1 MAIWV
6 AVTAALGAS
15 TCGATASAL
24 QHRTAAHISG
34 DGGPVATTR
43 ATVAQLPW
51 LAALAVQGM
60 GFLLHALA
68 LRSAQLTVV
77 QPLLVC
83 AVLFALPLNRLFR
96 QERITSREISWA
108 LVLVVGLAG
117 FLVIGTPS
125 TPSPAQPVDIGPAIG
140 FGVTGVAAVVVCTV
154 ISRRTDTERSLG
166 AAILGIAAGILY
178 AGQAALLKAS
188 VTIAS
193 HGIDALL
200 TAWQPY
206 ALIVAG
212 LTAILFTQMAFR
224 RGPLSASLPL
234 VATINPVLGIVIGS
248 AVYDENIRDS
258 ASALAAEVV
267 FLVLLTAATLMLTR
281 SEYSAGRSP
290 ARGPSGEH
298 GRSHHPAT

>member
-24 QHRTAAHISG
+24 QHRTAAHVTG
-34 DGGPVATTR
+34 EGGPLATTR
-43 ATVAQLPW
+43 ATLAHLPW
-51 LAALAVQGM
+51 LSALTLQGL

-68 LRSAQLTVV
+68 LRSAQLTLV

-96 QERITSREISWA
+96 QERITSREMTWA

-125 TPSPAQPVDIGPAIG
+125 TQSPAQPVDVGPAVG
-140 FGVTGVAAVVVCTV
+140 FGVTGVAAVAVCAT
-154 ISRRTDTERSLG
+154 ISRRTNTERSLG

-188 VTIAS
+188 VTIAGQ
-193 HGIDALL
+193 GIGAVL

-206 ALIVAG
+206 ALTVAG
-212 LTAILFTQMAFR
+212 LTAILFTQMAYR

-234 VATINPVLGIVIGS
+234 VATINPVLGVVIGS

-258 ASALAAEVV
+258 AAALAAEIV
-267 FLVLLTAATLMLTR
+267 FLALLSAATLVLTR
-281 SEYSAGRSP
+281 SEYS
-290 ARGPSGEH
+290 
-298 GRSHHPAT
+298 

>member
-24 QHRTAAHISG
+24 QHRTAAHVTG
-34 DGGPVATTR
+34 EDGPLATTR
-43 ATVAQLPW
+43 GTLAHPPW
-51 LAALAVQGM
+51 LGALALQGL

-68 LRSAQLTVV
+68 LRSAQLTLV

-96 QERITSREISWA
+96 QERITSREMSWA

-117 FLVIGTPS
+117 FLVISTPS
-125 TPSPAQPVDIGPAIG
+125 AQSPAQPVDVGPAVG
-140 FGVTGVAAVVVCTV
+140 FGVTGVAAVTVCATL
-154 ISRRTDTERSLG
+154 SRRADRSVS
-166 AAILGIAAGILY
+166 AALLGIAAGILY
-178 AGQAALLKAS
+178 AGQAALLKVS
-188 VTIAS
+188 VTIAG
-193 HGIDALL
+193 HGIGAVL

-206 ALIVAG
+206 ALTVAG
-212 LTAILFTQMAFR
+212 LTAILFTQMAYR

-258 ASALAAEVV
+258 AAALAAEIV
-267 FLVLLTAATLMLTR
+267 FLALLSAATLVLTR
-281 SEYSAGRSP
+281 SEYS
-290 ARGPSGEH
+290 
-298 GRSHHPAT
+298 